1 MNFLMIIIL
10 FVFVWRIVI
19 GYKRG
24 MVKELQSFFTFLVSS
39 ASIALICKAINSYL
53 NAETINVII
62 AVLLLIILSICFK
75 ILKLVFFS
83 AKTIAK
89 LPVIHLAD
97 KILGIVIGA
106 AEVMLALW
114 AFFLVLDV
122 FAVGFFTR
130 MLLAYVKDSAFLNY
144 LYVNNLLES
153 IFEQVS
159 AAIQEII

>member
-1 MNFLMIIIL
+1 MNFLLIMIL

-39 ASIALICKAINSYL
+39 ASIALICKAINAYL
-53 NAETINVII
+53 NAETVNVII
-62 AVLLLIILSICFK
+62 AVLLLIILGICFK

-97 KILGIVIGA
+97 KILGIAIGA

-122 FAVGFFTR
+122 FAAGIFTR

-144 LYVNNLLES
+144 LYENNLLES
-153 IFEQVS
+153 IFEQMS
-159 AAIQEII
+159 ASIHAIV